1 MTERR
6 AAGVLCLPLLLY
18 CLPLRHH
25 HITDQRNR
33 GGASV
38 YDEGA
43 RWSPRSLSHCETKV
57 INLPVLLLQSTGRQL
72 IPFISFWVV
81 LSPKPAACNFSAK
94 WLFFFWQIG
103 IWYNQKYMEMGA
115 LPIYNRIFPAPGK
128 FQNGNI
134 FLIWLRAMVQHKAI
148 LERQLPDKLK
158 MAIAKQIENN
168 LFSKASA
175 CFLPVTL
182 LNQNTFVYLRWIR

>member
-1 MTERR
+1 
-6 AAGVLCLPLLLY
+6 
-18 CLPLRHH
+18 
-25 HITDQRNR
+25 
-33 GGASV
+33 
-38 YDEGA
+38 
-43 RWSPRSLSHCETKV
+43 
-57 INLPVLLLQSTGRQL
+57 
-72 IPFISFWVV
+72 
-81 LSPKPAACNFSAK
+81 
-94 WLFFFWQIG
+94 
-103 IWYNQKYMEMGA
+103 MGA

-134 FLIWLRAMVQHKAI
+134 FFNSLRAMIQHKAI